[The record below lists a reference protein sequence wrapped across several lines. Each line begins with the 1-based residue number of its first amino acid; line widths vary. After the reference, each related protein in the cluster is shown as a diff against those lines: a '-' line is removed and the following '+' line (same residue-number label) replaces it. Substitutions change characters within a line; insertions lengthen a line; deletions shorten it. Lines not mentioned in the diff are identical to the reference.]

1 MLGEMIAVET
11 GTIVRFDELQ
21 PLLEMPGQRQPAV
34 VQMVENP
41 KAHLTFL
48 ALSLR
53 AERSN
58 LGPLALDVAR
68 LLRRCAARNDI
79 YAAASIASAIF
90 SAVIRVGKLVLA
102 QGTAGKSEASTTRR
116 PLTPRTRP

>member
-1 MLGEMIAVET
+1 MVAVKP
-11 GTIVRFDELQ
+11 GPIVCFDELQ

-34 VQMVENP
+34 VQMVEYP
-41 KAHLTFL
+41 KAHRPLL

-58 LGPLALDVAR
+58 LGPLAFDVAR
-68 LLRRCAARNDI
+68 LLRRYAPRNDI
-79 YAAASIASAIF
+79 HAAASIASAIF

-102 QGTAGKSEASTTRR
+102 HGTAGNSEASTTRR